1 MKTQPFIEDAE
12 DLYQNAPFGYL
23 TMRADGLIVNINAT
37 LLTWLGYE
45 RNQIVGHKSFQDL
58 LGMGEKIY
66 FETHIMPMLQ
76 MQGEISEINIE
87 LKGREPTKL
96 PALINARRILVPS
109 GLQPVY
115 RFSVLNISQRKQYEV
130 ELMKARKEAEQ
141 MVQRLKQ
148 INQELE
154 QFAYTA
160 SHDLQAPLFTIS
172 GLIGLLEKK
181 GHLPAGSEA
190 AKYFSFIKSNAQ
202 RMKLMISDLLEY
214 AKIDGKEMEF
224 KEVSL
229 NEVCEITLEMIR
241 DQVSENNAVVTIPE
255 LPVVVGDKIQLVR
268 LFQNLFGNAI
278 KYRSDADPVIRVE
291 FEHKGDEITVFVKD
305 NGIGFKQE
313 LADQVFGFMKRL
325 HSPDS
330 IPGTGIGLSA
340 CKRIL
345 EIHGGTIGVESEPGK
360 GSTFYFTLPK
370 KERGSDH

>member
-1 MKTQPFIEDAE
+1 LKTQSYIEDAE

-23 TMRADGLIVNINAT
+23 TMRANGLIVNINAT

-45 RNQIVGHKSFQDL
+45 RDEIAGHKSFHDL

-66 FETHIMPMLQ
+66 FETHLMPMLQ
-76 MQGEISEINIE
+76 MAGEISEINIE
-87 LKGREPTKL
+87 LKGKEPIRIPTL
-96 PALINARRILVPS
+96 LNARRISV
-109 GLQPVY
+109 QPDEEPIF
-115 RFSVLNISQRKQYEV
+115 RFSILNITQRKLYEL

-141 MVQRLKQ
+141 TVQRLKQ

-154 QFAYTA
+154 QFAYIA
-160 SHDLQAPLFTIS
+160 SHDLQAPLRRIS
-172 GLIGLLEKK
+172 GMIDIMERK
-181 GHLPAGSEA
+181 GHFPKGGEA
-190 AKYFSFIKSNAQ
+190 ENYFSFIKSNAQ
-202 RMKLMISDLLEY
+202 RMKRMISDLLEY
-214 AKIDGKEMEF
+214 AKIDRNEMEF

-241 DQVSENNAVVTIPE
+241 DQVNENNAVFTIAK

-268 LFQNLFGNAI
+268 LFQNLFVNAI
-278 KYRSDADPVIRVE
+278 KYRSDKDPVITVT
-291 FEHKGDEITVFVKD
+291 FEEKDDEITVFVRD

-313 LADQVFGFMKRL
+313 LADEVFRFMKRL
-325 HSPDS
+325 HSS
-330 IPGTGIGLSA
+330 ENIPGTGIGLSA

-370 KERGSDH
+370 PNRKTDH